1 MFGKSPLFGPVLGI
15 MLGTIDGEQDWEIRH
30 ELFCEQRT
38 KWVQGVEDAKQWPA
52 MWPVNQGKF

>member
-1 MFGKSPLFGPVLGI
+1 
-15 MLGTIDGEQDWEIRH
+15 MLGTIDDEQDWKIRH

-52 MWPVNQGKF
+52 LWPVNRSKL